1 MDNIFQTP
9 LIFDA
14 AWPEGIIPGKPDL
27 AEIIIKAGDQVY
39 TRLADS
45 ARGSVRDSLF
55 ASAVSLSLW
64 LVKNWW
70 RLRFEPIP
78 GTSVPPVSW
87 RLRHELTAGEG
98 GILWPPIMIYGEGA
112 RVIFAPRAGYYDVYG
127 PLGYVKA
134 DIAPVDYTEYEEAL
148 DFFFEKV
155 IGSCACATDGE
166 ALALLNGQLKGE
178 RIDAEVLSWRRL
190 EAQLGFDTDEVP
202 DDLMSELQKFQE
214 RYGESAVSEA
224 AIASPGSGSART
236 LQAVLAATY
245 DSPVRIS
252 LEVARGLTS
261 AGARPTRY
269 TPPWRLAESC
279 AQELRTVVNA
289 GSGPMNNSAL
299 CDVLGVTTSAAI
311 DGPAMARSMAYGAFA
326 FAGNEQNQYALH
338 AAARSRGRR
347 FELARALGDAAWIG
361 NTAANVYSFA
371 PVSSAKSDR
380 QKFQRAFA
388 QSFLCPFSDVIEALG
403 SDEPSDLD
411 IERVAGDFDVSQRV
425 IEMILVNKR
434 IVPRE
439 RFADRLEAA

>member
-155 IGSCACATDGE
+155 IGSCACATE
-166 ALALLNGQLKGE
+166 
-178 RIDAEVLSWRRL
+178 WRS
-190 EAQLGFDTDEVP
+190 V
-202 DDLMSELQKFQE
+202 
-214 RYGESAVSEA
+214 
-224 AIASPGSGSART
+224 GSAEWPIKGRT
-236 LQAVLAATY
+236 
-245 DSPVRIS
+245 
-252 LEVARGLTS
+252 
-261 AGARPTRY
+261 
-269 TPPWRLAESC
+269 
-279 AQELRTVVNA
+279 
-289 GSGPMNNSAL
+289 
-299 CDVLGVTTSAAI
+299 
-311 DGPAMARSMAYGAFA
+311 
-326 FAGNEQNQYALH
+326 H
-338 AAARSRGRR
+338 RR
-347 FELARALGDAAWIG
+347 
-361 NTAANVYSFA
+361 
-371 PVSSAKSDR
+371 
-380 QKFQRAFA
+380 
-388 QSFLCPFSDVIEALG
+388 
-403 SDEPSDLD
+403 
-411 IERVAGDFDVSQRV
+411 
-425 IEMILVNKR
+425 
-434 IVPRE
+434 
-439 RFADRLEAA
+439 